1 MAVTAKRPLVV
12 KRIEISS
19 FGLASEWH
27 CFSGDRYPERFSR
40 VYRKPTNSV
49 GLLPRSSASKRGLST
64 PWHWP
69 TPERPLVLHRTEM
82 GPKVRFSSRPCP
94 PPPGRDPARPRQ
106 TP

>member
-49 GLLPRSSASKRGLST
+49 GLVPRSSASKRGLST

-69 TPERPLVLHRTEM
+69 TPERPLVLHPNGDEVHNHVFEF
-82 GPKVRFSSRPCP
+82 PL
-94 PPPGRDPARPRQ
+94 PAA
-106 TP
+106 TWT